1 MNKSH
6 AECADKQKALKKKK
20 HEMKSLRNIP
30 YRYTLTGQKRSC
42 IFIALIWARGL
53 RHAESTA
60 QRTARVT

>member
-6 AECADKQKALKKKK
+6 AECADKQKALTKK
-20 HEMKSLRNIP
+20 HEMESLRNMP
-30 YRYTLTGQKRSC
+30 YRYTLTGQKRCC